1 MQRPE
6 RETGASAGPRQRVRR
21 AAAVVAG
28 LAVLGVVPSGALARP
43 PERRC
48 ARSHRAGSPSR
59 RFPPATPSTSV
70 SSSGTR
76 SRCPP
81 TPPTTRR
88 WRSPSSGGT
97 ATTSRRSCCWGS
109 ATPGATRTPAPVP
122 TRPRSSCKAPRLVA
136 RSPVTTRSRWARSRS
151 AARRLRLRRRHLL
164 RLHLRRLHLPAST
177 SSAAAANPSVASAAV
192 RHAATAADDPGPG
205 ADHGRARPAAGRTAL
220 RHAAV
225 RHPGPAAVPARLRA
239 DHADRRL

>member
-1 MQRPE
+1 MPGLVSGYAALPQSWRVSPFS
-6 RETGASAGPRQRVRR
+6 ASCR
-21 AAAVVAG
+21 AAR
-28 LAVLGVVPSGALARP
+28 SHARP
-43 PERRC
+43 TRRC

-97 ATTSRRSCCWGS
+97 ATTSRGSCCWGS

-122 TRPRSSCKAPRLVA
+122 TRPRSSCKAPRVVA

-151 AARRLRLRRRHLL
+151 AARRLRLHRR
-164 RLHLRRLHLPAST
+164 PPPTSAST